1 MEESRKRKVYREN
14 SNIQKKY
21 ITTVNFLY
29 VDETD
34 AAIIVVLAAAGV
46 SSKVLG
52 VVAHKVAAS
61 GAATEFVRMDNFLR
75 VAVAVAVAAV
85 AATEVFVVEGWD
97 HSKIRRF
104 GQRCKKKLCGSCGPL
119 SLFLSVPLC
128 SNFNTLNY
136 FFFSMNYTV
145 DGCWPT
151 TTSQVFSRTSMTLR
165 VTDISFIKH
174 K

>member
-34 AAIIVVLAAAGV
+34 AAIFVVLAAAGV

-52 VVAHKVAAS
+52 VVAHKVAAA

-75 VAVAVAVAAV
+75 VAVAVAVAVV

-104 GQRCKKKLCGSCGPL
+104 GQRCKKNYALVVGHSLCS

-128 SNFNTLNY
+128 SSLFQFQYIKLLFLFNELY
-136 FFFSMNYTV
+136 GGWV
-145 DGCWPT
+145 LARE
-151 TTSQVFSRTSMTLR
+151 Q
-165 VTDISFIKH
+165 
-174 K
+174 